1 MRLKALLAS
10 LLLLLPLSFNAFA
23 QNRLSDQAKITLLT
37 CGPGEELYSVFG
49 HTAIRIFDPI
59 NGIDVVC
66 NYGTFDFNTP
76 NFYLKFVKGDLQ
88 YMLST
93 SSYEDFVYTYKYYNR
108 DVFEQELNLTTAQ
121 KQQIATELQ
130 ETLQSDKRFYTY
142 KFIDRN
148 CTTMAGDLINK
159 YAPNKISM
167 ENSDKG
173 KTNRR
178 IIFER
183 LNNSFYESLGINLLF
198 GYKTD
203 KEMDRLFLP
212 DQLMQGLANTKTAD
226 GHLAQP
232 AITIY
237 KSTAE
242 KRISVWNNFY
252 TYAALCLL
260 LMITASRKALVRR
273 SYLAI
278 TGLLGLLFCF
288 MGMISLHSELLQNYN
303 ALLFNP
309 FFLVLLVF
317 IFTKKQKAAIAT
329 SYICLVCI
337 AIYLGLMV
345 NKPHLIMMLPLIA
358 VTVVVLLKVLKDVR
372 QSNVKI

>member
-1 MRLKALLAS
+1 MRLKVLLTS
-10 LLLLLPLSFNAFA
+10 LLLLLPLCFNAFA
-23 QNRLSDQAKITLLT
+23 QNRLSDDAKITLLT
-37 CGPGEELYSVFG
+37 CGPGDELYSVFG
-49 HTAIRIFDPI
+49 HTAIRILDPVT
-59 NGIDVVC
+59 GIDVVC
-66 NYGTFDFNTP
+66 NYGTFDFDTP
-76 NFYLKFVKGDLQ
+76 NFYLKFIKGDLQ

-130 ETLQSDKRFYTY
+130 ETLQSDRRYYTY

-148 CTTMAGDLINK
+148 CTTMAGDLISK
-159 YAPNKISM
+159 YSSDKISM

-203 KEMDRLFLP
+203 REMDRLFLP
-212 DQLMQGLANTKTAD
+212 DQLMQGLANTKTAT

-232 AITIY
+232 TITIY

-242 KRISVWNNFY
+242 QRISVWNNFY

-260 LMITASRKALVRR
+260 LMVGASRKILVRR

-278 TGLLGLLFCF
+278 TGLLGVLFCF
-288 MGMISLHSELLQNYN
+288 MGMISLHSELMQNYN

-309 FFLVLLVF
+309 FFLMLLLF
-317 IFTKKQKAAIAT
+317 IFTKKQKAATAT
-329 SYICLVCI
+329 AYVCLACI
-337 AIYLGLMV
+337 AVYFVLLI
-345 NKPHLIMMLPLIA
+345 NKPHLIMMLPLVA
-358 VTVVVLLKVLKDVR
+358 VTIVVLLRILKDNKAVR
-372 QSNVKI
+372 V